1 MPDMP
6 NMPAMPAA
14 FCTLLCFAALT
25 VGLALTY
32 VSYRIAVFFAGKT
45 AANSWKRG
53 AETWKDPAIIVRI
66 HHAHLNCVENL
77 PVYAAVV
84 LGAYATQQLAVV
96 NPLAGVFLGL
106 RLAQSTTH
114 ILNDNAAFVFVR
126 ANLWVAQ
133 MLIMAYWIG
142 KLCHWI

>member
-6 NMPAMPAA
+6 NMPAA
-14 FCTLLCFAALT
+14 FSTLLCFAALT
-25 VGLALTY
+25 GGLALTY
-32 VSYRIAVFFAGKT
+32 VGYRITVFFTGKT

-53 AETWKDPAIIVRI
+53 AETWQDPAIIVRI

-77 PVYAAVV
+77 PVYAAIV
-84 LGAYATQQLAVV
+84 LAAYATQQLPVV
-96 NPLAGVFLGL
+96 NALAGVFLGL

-114 ILNDNAAFVFVR
+114 IINDNAAFVFVR

-133 MLIMAYWIG
+133 MLIMGYWIG
-142 KLCHWI
+142 KLCHCF